1 MGDTVQF
8 SIRLQVAVAN
18 ELLELPPLPPPAI
31 EVTEGFITVTVT
43 PEVAD
48 ISNEEKMK
56 QHAVAW

>member
-18 ELLELPPLPPPAI
+18 ELLELPPLPLLPPPAI

-56 QHAVAW
+56 QQ